1 MLLGVVFLTRVI
13 VDNVS
18 SFLLYPRALHVSLAR
33 VLDFSLMVT
42 TNNSTVL
49 KVNSMTEDIFICIFF
64 WSKSSCIWSPDT
76 KIPTYMP
83 TIFLSLFSRLLT
95 CTNPAILMDDK
106 QLTLSLPA
114 FLMLFVFY
122 SHPITK

>member
-42 TNNSTVL
+42 THNSTVL
-49 KVNSMTEDIFICIFF
+49 KVNSMTEDIFVCIFF
-64 WSKSSCIWSPDT
+64 GQKVLVSGRQTQKALHTCPQYFCLFFLVFLHA
-76 KIPTYMP
+76 PT
-83 TIFLSLFSRLLT
+83 
-95 CTNPAILMDDK
+95 
-106 QLTLSLPA
+106 LP
-114 FLMLFVFY
+114 
-122 SHPITK
+122 S